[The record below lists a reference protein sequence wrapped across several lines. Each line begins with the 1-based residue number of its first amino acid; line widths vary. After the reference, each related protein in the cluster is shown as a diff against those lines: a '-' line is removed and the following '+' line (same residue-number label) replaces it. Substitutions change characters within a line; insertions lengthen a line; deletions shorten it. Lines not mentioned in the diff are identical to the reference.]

1 MYTRSFHDREDMK
14 EILEYFPQI
23 NEKYI
28 QLSYKYFVVEYRP
41 MREGVGQITVAMN
54 VDSKI
59 NIVPMWMM
67 DMLSQDYGSNFLKN
81 IIKISESFKGSEWE
95 ENVKKNPE
103 LYNFLK

>member
-1 MYTRSFHDREDMK
+1 M
-14 EILEYFPQI
+14 
-23 NEKYI
+23 
-28 QLSYKYFVVEYRP
+28 VEYRP
-41 MREGVGQITVAMN
+41 IKEGVGEITVAMN

-59 NIVPMWMM
+59 NMVPIWVVE
-67 DMLSQDYGSNFLKN
+67 MLSLDYELNLLKK